1 MERSAKIS
9 KLGLSA
15 LVVSAALGSF
25 GLTQTANAATTHHRA
40 KYNRGLTSSYGEN
53 RASEEGPYVQDR
65 LQDGTLT
72 GPIARDSNGGG

>member
-1 MERSAKIS
+1 MKRSAKIS

-15 LVVSAALGSF
+15 LVVSAALASF
-25 GLTQTANAATTHHRA
+25 GLSQTANAAATHHRT
-40 KYNRGLTSSYGEN
+40 KYNRDLTSSYGQN

-72 GPIARDSNGGG
+72 GPISREANN